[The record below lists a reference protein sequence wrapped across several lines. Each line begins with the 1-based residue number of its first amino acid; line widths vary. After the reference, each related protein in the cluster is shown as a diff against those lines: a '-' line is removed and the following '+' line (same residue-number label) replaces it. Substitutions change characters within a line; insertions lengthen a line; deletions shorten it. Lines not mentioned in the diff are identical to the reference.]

1 MEVTICNPQKGRL
14 ETIEAS
20 MNETNTTWFD
30 GCLQTDDIY
39 TITDIEG
46 DLLIKENNFNYPVLI
61 YGVTR
66 ADINHDPQKAK
77 KLREE
82 TMPE

>member
-14 ETIEAS
+14 ETIAAS

-30 GCLQTDDIY
+30 GCQQTDDIY

-46 DLLIKENNFNYPVLI
+46 DLLIKENNFRTLDLAPRP
-61 YGVTR
+61 R
-66 ADINHDPQKAK
+66 AVCSIV
-77 KLREE
+77 
-82 TMPE
+82 MY

>member
-46 DLLIKENNFNYPVLI
+46 DLLIKENNFNYPELI

-82 TMPE
+82 MMPE